1 MSILKVEKIVKEDIK
16 ESFNEMFDIISK
28 DKTHKYVVKI
38 YVPNDNERY
47 IDVKIDSDE
56 YRYIY
61 TDVTVFEDTLLLDIL
76 NKYNEDYNCN
86 INYYDKENN
95 YYCKTNANYMNSL
108 LISGEFFNTLLK
120 RMELQIHN
128 M

>member
-1 MSILKVEKIVKEDIK
+1 MY
-16 ESFNEMFDIISK
+16 F
-28 DKTHKYVVKI
+28 KYSL
-38 YVPNDNERY
+38 
-47 IDVKIDSDE
+47 DSYE

-95 YYCKTNANYMNSL
+95 YYCKTNANCMNSL